1 MGASSLLY
9 TLDIMFTS
17 WFLEDLMKPVC
28 KVKPD
33 CKVIER
39 ARPWAPFFLAGL
51 VSTAYG
57 MVIVFFAGGQPA
69 SAFFLGDFG
78 VCFILVGLIVIIARS
93 QHERTQDD
101 KGLWAASI

>member
-1 MGASSLLY
+1 MQLQDVLL
-9 TLDIMFTS
+9 
-17 WFLEDLMKPVC
+17 
-28 KVKPD
+28 
-33 CKVIER
+33 KVIER

-101 KGLWAASI
+101 KGLWAGTSLVFYILVLLLAAFIGNRTSA